1 MRGVLRWIALV
12 LLAFVALQLFFVA
25 RIAAM
30 AWLDPE
36 STSFQRSEAWAQL
49 RQDGGLH
56 WRQQ

>member
-36 STSFQRSEAWAQL
+36 STSFQRDRKSTRL
-49 RQDGGLH
+49 NSSH
-56 WRQQ
+56 T